1 MHDTGAFGA
10 ALDAL
15 TARARREVDEGLL
28 PSCQWALAHG
38 GEVIA
43 GETVG
48 EAPAGDRSR
57 YVIYSCTKAV
67 VAAAVWQLLA
77 EGSVALDDRVADHI
91 PEFSTLGKDVITVE
105 QVLLHTAGF
114 PHAPMRPAE
123 WASRSGRLA
132 AFERWRLNWE
142 PGSRFEYHAT
152 SAHWVLAELLERVD
166 GEDFRAA
173 VHRRVIDRLGL
184 TDLRLGVSAG
194 DAVTV
199 ARPANVGQPPT
210 AAEWQA
216 ALGVEGFDLGEVTDE
231 ALLVL
236 ARPEA
241 LEAGVPGG
249 GAVST
254 AADLARFYQALLHDP
269 AGLWDPDVLADAT
282 GNVRNTFPDQQTG
295 VPANRALS
303 IVIAGDDGQA
313 AMRGFGHTTSPKAFG
328 HGGAGGQIAWADP
341 ETGLS
346 FVWLTDGLDR
356 HLLRQW
362 RRTAGIASRAGEVG
376 RTLAVS

>member
-1 MHDTGAFGA
+1 M
-10 ALDAL
+10 
-15 TARARREVDEGLL
+15 
-28 PSCQWALAHG
+28 
-38 GEVIA
+38 
-43 GETVG
+43 
-48 EAPAGDRSR
+48 
-57 YVIYSCTKAV
+57 
-67 VAAAVWQLLA
+67 
-77 EGSVALDDRVADHI
+77 
-91 PEFSTLGKDVITVE
+91 
-105 QVLLHTAGF
+105 
-114 PHAPMRPAE
+114 
-123 WASRSGRLA
+123 
-132 AFERWRLNWE
+132 
-142 PGSRFEYHAT
+142 
-152 SAHWVLAELLERVD
+152 
-166 GEDFRAA
+166 
-173 VHRRVIDRLGL
+173 
-184 TDLRLGVSAG
+184 
-194 DAVTV
+194 
-199 ARPANVGQPPT
+199 
-210 AAEWQA
+210 
-216 ALGVEGFDLGEVTDE
+216 
-231 ALLVL
+231 L